1 MSNAIRTENK
11 DIIPSVKR
19 WSVLWKSTSVGYGA
33 SQVLG
38 AVKAGAGLTRLK
50 VRSYVRSNSQCG
62 WCRMSRAEGGV
73 GLGQGEPIWAF
84 MLSKEGKH
92 WCL

>member
-1 MSNAIRTENK
+1 MSSAIGTENK
-11 DIIPSVKR
+11 GIGPPVKR

-50 VRSYVRSNSQCG
+50 VRSYLQVSERSPGGGATASVAG
-62 WCRMSRAEGGV
+62 AE
-73 GLGQGEPIWAF
+73 
-84 MLSKEGKH
+84 
-92 WCL
+92 